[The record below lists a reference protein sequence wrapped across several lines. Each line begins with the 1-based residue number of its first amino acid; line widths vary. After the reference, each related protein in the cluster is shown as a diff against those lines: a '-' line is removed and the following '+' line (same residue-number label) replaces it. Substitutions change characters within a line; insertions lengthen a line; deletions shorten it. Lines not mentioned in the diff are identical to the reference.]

1 MNRSNPDDYRHL
13 IWMAAD
19 PSQKQQLARMY
30 NVLFF
35 DEDIYIPEEMDETWL
50 GYMDGNDFLEE
61 FDRQLENAQQIP
73 LREYLGNP
81 SFTPL
86 MDLPPEEVEPELER
100 ILDLMADNN
109 VYIDFLSDIE
119 SDEAY
124 RFITEEL
131 FEEVIDDIR
140 IEGMNQHFI
149 YEEFY
154 PSEEFRDDDFY
165 EDEYSS
171 DEDYF

>member
-1 MNRSNPDDYRHL
+1 
-13 IWMAAD
+13 
-19 PSQKQQLARMY
+19 
-30 NVLFF
+30 
-35 DEDIYIPEEMDETWL
+35 
-50 GYMDGNDFLEE
+50 
-61 FDRQLENAQQIP
+61 
-73 LREYLGNP
+73 
-81 SFTPL
+81 
-86 MDLPPEEVEPELER
+86 
-100 ILDLMADNN
+100 LMADNN
-109 VYIDFLSDIE
+109 LYIDFLSDIE

-131 FEEVIDDIR
+131 FEEVIDYIR

>member
-1 MNRSNPDDYRHL
+1 MNRSNPDDYRHI
-13 IWMAAD
+13 IWNAAD
-19 PSQKQQLARMY
+19 QKQKQQLARIY
-30 NVLFF
+30 ELLFF
-35 DEDIYIPEEMDETWL
+35 DEDTYIPEDIDEVWS
-50 GYMDGNDFLEE
+50 GYTGGDEFLEE
-61 FDRQLENAQQIP
+61 FDRQLENARQIS
-73 LREYLGNP
+73 LREYLGDP
-81 SFTPL
+81 AFTPL
-86 MDLPPEEVEPELER
+86 MELLPEEVEPELER
-100 ILDLMADNN
+100 IMDLMADNN

-119 SDEAY
+119 ADEAY

-154 PSEEFRDDDFY
+154 PGEEFWDDDFY

-171 DEDYF
+171 DEDFF